1 MRRLFGVS
9 KEESHTPKGK
19 PSLDDASAKIDA
31 QVQSLEE
38 KIIKADNEIKQLVA
52 KGSTN
57 ATAKQQALQVMKRKK
72 MYEQQRDQLI
82 GTQFNVDS
90 LKIQQEQAEITAL
103 AVEAMQA
110 GQATLKQQHEKINI
124 NQVDEITDSMAELSD
139 EMKAINEALA
149 QNTSTEYDDDI
160 TEEYA
165 KMEEEMAAMA
175 LAGSTGTSTD
185 VSTPAVPAATSLP
198 TASAPVPSRPDAVTG

>member
-1 MRRLFGVS
+1 
-9 KEESHTPKGK
+9 
-19 PSLDDASAKIDA
+19 
-31 QVQSLEE
+31 
-38 KIIKADNEIKQLVA
+38 
-52 KGSTN
+52 
-57 ATAKQQALQVMKRKK
+57 

-110 GQATLKQQHEKINI
+110 GQETLKAQHEKINI
-124 NQVDEITDSMAELSD
+124 NQVDEITGSMAELSD

-185 VSTPAVPAATSLP
+185 VS
-198 TASAPVPSRPDAVTG
+198 